1 MWRRRM
7 LLVLVICYL
16 TLHRFIIER
25 HHNIVNVG
33 SAGAECYVEP
43 GASQRFHPGGDVNA
57 GASGHQDLQVT
68 LASLPSVDYRDIKGY

>member
-1 MWRRRM
+1 M
-7 LLVLVICYL
+7 LLVLLLYL

-43 GASQRFHPGGDVNA
+43 GASQRFHPGGDVNT

-68 LASLPSVDYRDIKGY
+68 FASLASVNYRDIKGY

>member
-1 MWRRRM
+1 M
-7 LLVLVICYL
+7 LLVLLLYL

-43 GASQRFHPGGDVNA
+43 GASQRFHPGGDVNT
-57 GASGHQDLQVT
+57 GGRGHQDLQVT
-68 LASLPSVDYRDIKGY
+68 LASLASVNYRDIKGY